1 VRVDGCRGDAVAGG
15 RGGDRYVP
23 GLLTVRRHGSSG
35 DNNRRRSPRSQM
47 RFDRQLATETKLSF
61 HPPLS
66 LCVCVQQEKK
76 RSVHTT
82 TDRDLVPLS
91 DLA

>member
-1 VRVDGCRGDAVAGG
+1 
-15 RGGDRYVP
+15 
-23 GLLTVRRHGSSG
+23 
-35 DNNRRRSPRSQM
+35 M

-76 RSVHTT
+76 GSVHTT